1 MGQLKIVL
9 SDHDLR
15 ALERAAAS
23 EGSTIQDVA
32 QRAIRDYLVAHVA
45 PDPEWRARF
54 ERVIAEIR
62 SGIPDDI
69 SPEEIEADVTAVREE
84 RRRERL
90 ARRD

>member
-1 MGQLKIVL
+1 MGQLKLAL

-23 EGSTIQDVA
+23 EGTTIQDVA
-32 QRAIRDYLVAHVA
+32 QRAIHDYLVTHVA
-45 PDPEWRARF
+45 PDPDWRARF
-54 ERVIAEIR
+54 ERLIAEIR